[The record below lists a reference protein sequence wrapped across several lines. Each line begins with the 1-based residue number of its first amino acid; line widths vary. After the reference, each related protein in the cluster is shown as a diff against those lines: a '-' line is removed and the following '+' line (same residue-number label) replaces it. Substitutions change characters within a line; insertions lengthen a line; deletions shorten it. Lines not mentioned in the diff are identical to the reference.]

1 MRWIERGVE
10 VSITPASKGKRPL
23 TSSCATSAALR
34 HSLSARVEVVPDGA
48 PVPPDAATLRV
59 EIEELRSVR
68 RHGDA
73 VVAGVATGVAIGALS
88 AATGHHHRGWGF
100 WWGLWAG
107 SRLDWHGAL
116 RVGQAVERVSTI
128 LKCEAKRGRTGEMVL
143 VTVGHQFRAG
153 DALLLDEQH
162 DIVYRD
168 EASAEERRAL
178 GELAA
183 QARAGTVRFERTG
196 EIVREVTVGPV
207 QMFRY
212 SAATFNGHRIHYD
225 RDYARDVEGYPGLV
239 VHGPLI
245 ATLLLE
251 FLQAQVAPGRPVER
265 FEFRAMKPTFDIAPF
280 ALHAARPAADGSV
293 SLWSTNNVGAVG
305 VQATARVG

>member
-1 MRWIERGVE
+1 MQDLSSWVGREQRSTETLDARLVRW
-10 VSITPASKGKRPL
+10 L
-23 TSSCATSAALR
+23 
-34 HSLSARVEVVPDGA
+34 
-48 PVPPDAATLRV
+48 AATLERSDLLDAREGAALPPAWHWAFFNAV
-59 EIEELRSVR
+59 EPMAALGRDGHPKKGGFLPPTAQPR
-68 RHGDA
+68 RM
-73 VVAGVATGVAIGALS
+73 
-88 AATGHHHRGWGF
+88 
-100 WWGLWAG
+100 WAG
-107 SRLDWHGAL
+107 SRLHWHGPL

-128 LKCEAKRGRTGEMVL
+128 LKCEAKRGRTGDMVL
-143 VTVGHQFRAG
+143 VTVGHRFRAG
-153 DALLLDEQH
+153 GAALLDEQH

-168 EASAEERRAL
+168 EASEEERRAL
-178 GELAA
+178 AGLAA
-183 QARAGTVRFERTG
+183 QAHAGNVQFERRG

-212 SAATFNGHRIHYD
+212 SAVTFNGHRIHYD

-265 FEFRAMKPTFDIAPF
+265 FEFRALKPTFDIAPF
-280 ALHAARPAADGSV
+280 ALHAEPPAADGTV

-305 VQATARVG
+305 IQASATVR

>member
-1 MRWIERGVE
+1 MED
-10 VSITPASKGKRPL
+10 
-23 TSSCATSAALR
+23 
-34 HSLSARVEVVPDGA
+34 LSAWVGRTQRSAETLDARLVRWL
-48 PVPPDAATLRV
+48 AATLDRAD
-59 EIEELRSVR
+59 LL
-68 RHGDA
+68 DA
-73 VVAGVATGVAIGALS
+73 RDGALLPP
-88 AATGHHHRGWGF
+88 AWHWAFFNAVEPMTALGRDGHPRKGGF
-100 WWGLWAG
+100 LPPTSQPRRMWAG
-107 SRLDWHGAL
+107 SRLHWRGAL
-116 RVGQAVERVSTI
+116 RVGQSVERVSTI
-128 LKCEAKRGRTGEMVL
+128 LKCEAKRGRTGDMVL

-153 DALLLDEQH
+153 DAVVLDEQH

-168 EASAEERRAL
+168 EATAEERRAL

-183 QARAGTVRFERTG
+183 QARAGNVRFERPG

-225 RDYARDVEGYPGLV
+225 RDYAREVEGYPGLV

-251 FLQAQVAPGRPVER
+251 FLQAQVAPGRRVER
-265 FEFRAMKPTFDIAPF
+265 FEFRALKPTFDIAPF
-280 ALHAARPAADGSV
+280 ALHASPPAADGSV

-305 VQATARVG
+305 MQAAATVG

>member
-1 MRWIERGVE
+1 MEDLSKWVGRSQRLTETLDARLVRW
-10 VSITPASKGKRPL
+10 L
-23 TSSCATSAALR
+23 
-34 HSLSARVEVVPDGA
+34 
-48 PVPPDAATLRV
+48 AATLDRNDLLDARDGAALPPAWHWAFFNAV
-59 EIEELRSVR
+59 EPMAALGRDGHPRKGGFLPPTAQPR
-68 RHGDA
+68 RM
-73 VVAGVATGVAIGALS
+73 
-88 AATGHHHRGWGF
+88 
-100 WWGLWAG
+100 WAG
-107 SRLDWHGAL
+107 SRLHWLGEIK
-116 RVGQAVERVSTI
+116 VGQAVERVSTI
-128 LKCEAKRGRTGEMVL
+128 LKCEAKRGKSGAMVL

-168 EASAEERRAL
+168 EAGEGERRAL
-178 GELAA
+178 ADLAA
-183 QARAGTVRFERTG
+183 QALRGDVQFERKG

-212 SAATFNGHRIHYD
+212 SASTFNGHRIHYD

-251 FLQAQVAPGRPVER
+251 FLQLQVVPGRRVER
-265 FEFRAMKPTFDIAPF
+265 FEFRAVQPTFDIGPF
-280 ALHAARPAADGSV
+280 ALHAAAPAADGGV

-305 VQATARVG
+305 MQATAQVD

>member
-1 MRWIERGVE
+1 MED
-10 VSITPASKGKRPL
+10 
-23 TSSCATSAALR
+23 
-34 HSLSARVEVVPDGA
+34 LSAWAGRTQRSTESIDARLVRWL
-48 PVPPDAATLRV
+48 AATLDRTDLLDAREGAVLPPAWHWAFFNAV
-59 EIEELRSVR
+59 EPMAALGRDGHPKKGGFLPPTAQPR
-68 RHGDA
+68 RM
-73 VVAGVATGVAIGALS
+73 
-88 AATGHHHRGWGF
+88 
-100 WWGLWAG
+100 WAG
-107 SRLDWHGAL
+107 SRLHWHGAL
-116 RVGQAVERVSTI
+116 VVGQAVERVSTI
-128 LKCEAKRGRTGEMVL
+128 LKCEAKRGRTGDMVL

-178 GELAA
+178 AELAA
-183 QARAGTVRFERTG
+183 QARAGDVSFERRG
-196 EIVREVTVGPV
+196 EIVREVTVGAV

-245 ATLLLE
+245 ATMLLE
-251 FLQAQVAPGRPVER
+251 FLQAQVAPGRRVER

-280 ALHAARPAADGSV
+280 ALHASPPAADGGV

-305 VQATARVG
+305 MQATATVR

>member
-1 MRWIERGVE
+1 MED
-10 VSITPASKGKRPL
+10 
-23 TSSCATSAALR
+23 
-34 HSLSARVEVVPDGA
+34 LSAWVGRVQRSTEILDARLVRWL
-48 PVPPDAATLRV
+48 AATLDRAD
-59 EIEELRSVR
+59 LL
-68 RHGDA
+68 DA
-73 VVAGVATGVAIGALS
+73 RDGVALPPAWHWAFFNAVEPMSSLGRD
-88 AATGHHHRGWGF
+88 GHPKKGGF
-100 WWGLWAG
+100 LPPTAQPRRMWAG
-107 SRLDWHGAL
+107 SRLHWHGPL

-128 LKCEAKRGRTGEMVL
+128 LKCEAKRGRTGDMVL

-153 DALLLDEQH
+153 DAVVLDEQH

-168 EASAEERRAL
+168 EASAEERLAL
-178 GELAA
+178 AELAA
-183 QARAGTVRFERTG
+183 QARAGNVAFERRG
-196 EIVREVTVGPV
+196 EILREVTVGPV

-212 SAATFNGHRIHYD
+212 SAVTYNGHRIHYD

-251 FLQAQVAPGRPVER
+251 FLQAQVAPGRLVER

-280 ALHAARPAADGSV
+280 ALHASPPAADGSV

-305 VQATARVG
+305 MQATAQVG